1 MTPDERTD
9 MQLLH
14 DNIKLL
20 HEDMLQFYAE
30 LKRQDARERKTRA
43 ALGAAISAYLESL
56 VDNGAENK

>member
-1 MTPDERTD
+1 

-20 HEDMLQFYAE
+20 HEDMLQFYAQ

-43 ALGAAISAYLESL
+43 ALSAAISAYLESL
-56 VDNGAENK
+56 VDDSAEDK